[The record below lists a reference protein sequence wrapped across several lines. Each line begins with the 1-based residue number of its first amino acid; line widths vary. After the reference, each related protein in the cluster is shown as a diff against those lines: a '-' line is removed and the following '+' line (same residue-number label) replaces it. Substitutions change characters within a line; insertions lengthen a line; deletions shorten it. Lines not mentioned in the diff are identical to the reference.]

1 MSPYSPICLSCTY
14 YLTISVML
22 GSLEAFILP
31 ASIYLKV
38 MPANS
43 PLYTPA
49 KALLVT
55 GIVVMVVVTVMT
67 VVSLL

>member
-1 MSPYSPICLSCTY
+1 
-14 YLTISVML
+14 ML

-49 KALLVT
+49 KVLLVT